1 MTPAINKGTGTAGR
15 HTMHVCFHLALQAP
29 EVRAV
34 LLKLRDMERA
44 AEGAAPPP
52 DLITLQQALSQN
64 SLAAVGVTG
73 VVGALVKAAA
83 DAAIAATSKV

>member
-1 MTPAINKGTGTAGR
+1 M
-15 HTMHVCFHLALQAP
+15 QAP

-34 LLKLRDMERA
+34 LLRLRDLQRA
-44 AEGAAPPP
+44 AEGAATPP
-52 DLITLQQALSQN
+52 DLLTLQQAVSQN

-83 DAAIAATSKV
+83 DAAIAAATKV

>member
-1 MTPAINKGTGTAGR
+1 MSP
-15 HTMHVCFHLALQAP
+15 QAP

-34 LLKLRDMERA
+34 LLQLRDLERA

-52 DLITLQQALSQN
+52 DLLTLQQAWSQN

-73 VVGALVKAAA
+73 VVGALVKAVA
-83 DAAIAATSKV
+83 DAAIAASSKV

>member
-1 MTPAINKGTGTAGR
+1 MCCI
-15 HTMHVCFHLALQAP
+15 LLLLQAP

-44 AEGAAPPP
+44 AEGAAHPP
-52 DLITLQQALSQN
+52 DLMTLQQAFSEN

-73 VVGALVKAAA
+73 VVGAVVKAAA
-83 DAAIAATSKV
+83 DAAIAAASKV

>member
-1 MTPAINKGTGTAGR
+1 M
-15 HTMHVCFHLALQAP
+15 
-29 EVRAV
+29 
-34 LLKLRDMERA
+34 LKLRDLERA

-52 DLITLQQALSQN
+52 DLMTLQQAVSRN

>member
-1 MTPAINKGTGTAGR
+1 
-15 HTMHVCFHLALQAP
+15 MHAVQAP

-34 LLKLRDMERA
+34 LLKLRDMQRA

-52 DLITLQQALSQN
+52 DLVNLQQAISQN

-83 DAAIAATSKV
+83 DAAIAATSTV

>member
-1 MTPAINKGTGTAGR
+1 MT
-15 HTMHVCFHLALQAP
+15 LQVP

-34 LLKLRDMERA
+34 LLKLRDLERA

-52 DLITLQQALSQN
+52 DLITLQQAVSQN

-73 VVGALVKAAA
+73 VVGALVKAAS
-83 DAAIAATSKV
+83 DAAIAASSKV